1 MSVNLALDATRRLE
15 GEEEYEVVLGIDDA
29 LQMT

>member
-1 MSVNLALDATRRLE
+1 MSVNFALDATRRLE
-15 GEEEYEVVLGIDDA
+15 GEEKYEVVLGIDDA